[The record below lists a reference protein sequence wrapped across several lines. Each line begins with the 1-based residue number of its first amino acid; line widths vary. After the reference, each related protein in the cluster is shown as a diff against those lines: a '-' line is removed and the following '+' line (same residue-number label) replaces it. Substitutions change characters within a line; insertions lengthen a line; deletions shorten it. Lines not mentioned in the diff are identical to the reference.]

1 MPLKEAILRS
11 TWNPAQMISRPELG
25 HLTVGAVADIS
36 VWNLLKGNFGF
47 RDFAG
52 GKIEG
57 KQRLICEMTLK
68 DGNVM
73 WDWNSQSGVD
83 YKQMGPSYGVRP
95 RIDVISPPPRQQQ

>member
-1 MPLKEAILRS
+1 MTLP
-11 TWNPAQMISRPELG
+11 
-25 HLTVGAVADIS
+25 
-36 VWNLLKGNFGF
+36 
-47 RDFAG
+47 G

-95 RIDVISPPPRQQQ
+95 RIDVISPPPQQQQ